1 MRTKYSYPILL
12 LLLSIILLFLLEYII
27 SLFLLE
33 YNLSIL
39 FIIIN
44 FLIISFMIKN
54 IIYDIFKY
62 SIKEEKIEYETI
74 IDDGNDSPYC
84 KICSA
89 CGEEGCCSPLN
100 CSQHKDG
107 KYCELYLRDLK
118 FAYQSNKEILKYV
131 EENYPEKSDINLK
144 INEILDKNIDKFY

>member
-1 MRTKYSYPILL
+1 MKTKYSYPILL
-12 LLLSIILLFLLEYII
+12 LSSSIISLLLIENSILILSIIYLLL
-27 SLFLLE
+27 
-33 YNLSIL
+33 
-39 FIIIN
+39 
-44 FLIISFMIKN
+44 ISFIIKN
-54 IIYDIFKY
+54 IIYDIFNY
-62 SIKEEKIEYETI
+62 CIKQEKIEYESFI
-74 IDDGNDSPYC
+74 NDGDDIDDYSQYC

-107 KYCELYLRDLK
+107 EYCEWYLRDLK
-118 FAYQSNKEILKYV
+118 YAYKSNKEILKYI

>member
-1 MRTKYSYPILL
+1 MKTKYSHPILL
-12 LLLSIILLFLLEYII
+12 LSSSII
-27 SLFLLE
+27 SLLLLE
-33 YNLSIL
+33 YNLFIL

-44 FLIISFMIKN
+44 LLIISFIIKN
-54 IIYDIFKY
+54 IIYDIFNY
-62 SIKEEKIEYETI
+62 CIKQEKIEYESFI
-74 IDDGNDSPYC
+74 NDEDVNYSPYC

-107 KYCELYLRDLK
+107 EYCELYLKDLK
-118 FAYQSNKEILKYV
+118 FAYQSNKEILKYI

>member
-1 MRTKYSYPILL
+1 MKTKYSYPILL
-12 LLLSIILLFLLEYII
+12 LSSSII
-27 SLFLLE
+27 SLFLIE
-33 YNLSIL
+33 YNLFIL

-44 FLIISFMIKN
+44 LLIISFIIKN
-54 IIYDIFKY
+54 IIYDVFNF
-62 SIKEEKIEYETI
+62 SIKEEKIEYESLI
-74 IDDGNDSPYC
+74 NDGDEADNYSPYC

-107 KYCELYLRDLK
+107 EYCEWYLRDLK
-118 FAYQSNKEILKYV
+118 FAYQSNKEILKYI